1 MCASISVRVGKG
13 GGGIIWA
20 VQIIDGEEKI
30 KRDTQ
35 SSFAKSEEY

>member
-1 MCASISVRVGKG
+1 MCASISVRVGK

-35 SSFAKSEEY
+35 SSFAKSKEY